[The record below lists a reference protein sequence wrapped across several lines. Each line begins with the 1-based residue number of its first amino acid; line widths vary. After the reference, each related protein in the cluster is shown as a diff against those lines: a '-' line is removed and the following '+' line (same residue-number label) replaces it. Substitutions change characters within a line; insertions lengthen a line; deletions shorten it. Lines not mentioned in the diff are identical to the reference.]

1 MFTGLI
7 RELATVSSYHNET
20 LTLKSDY
27 KPGIGDSI
35 AINGACLTVTKVHPP
50 YFEVE
55 LSKESRDLLAMENYQ
70 GKVHMEPAMQF
81 GDRIEGHMV
90 QGHIDCIG
98 TVSKI
103 TKSENA
109 WDVYIDIPAK
119 YIAYMMPK
127 GSIAIDGISLTIND
141 IQNNTVRLTIIKHTM
156 KETLFS
162 DYKVGRRIN
171 IETDM
176 FARYIYN
183 MLQNQKV
190 DKKPS
195 WEDIERQ
202 HARY

>member
-20 LTLKSDY
+20 LKLQSQY
-27 KPGIGDSI
+27 QPGIGDSI
-35 AINGACLTVTKVHPP
+35 AINGACLTVTAINAP

-55 LSKESRDLLAMENYQ
+55 LSKESRDLLAMENYS
-70 GKVHMEPAMQF
+70 GLVHMEPAMQF

-103 TKSENA
+103 AQSENA
-109 WDVYIDIPAK
+109 WDVYIDIPQK
-119 YIAYMMPK
+119 FIAYMMPK
-127 GSIAIDGISLTIND
+127 GSIAVDGISLTIND
-141 IQNNTVRLTIIKHTM
+141 ISKNTVRLTIINHTM
-156 KETLFS
+156 RETLFKK
-162 DYKVGRRIN
+162 YKIGRRIN

-183 MLQNQKV
+183 MLHSQK
-190 DKKPS
+190 DKTTWS
-195 WEDIERQ
+195 DIDKQ
-202 HARY
+202 HALY

>member
-20 LTLKSDY
+20 LKLQSQY
-27 KPGIGDSI
+27 QPGIGDSI
-35 AINGACLTVTKVHPP
+35 AINGACLTVTAINAP

-55 LSKESRDLLAMENYQ
+55 LSKESRDLLAMENYS
-70 GKVHMEPAMQF
+70 GLVHMEPAMQF

-103 TKSENA
+103 AQSENA
-109 WDVYIDIPAK
+109 WDVYIDIPQK
-119 YIAYMMPK
+119 FIAYMMPK
-127 GSIAIDGISLTIND
+127 GSIAVDGISLTIND
-141 IQNNTVRLTIIKHTM
+141 ISKNTVRLTIINHTM
-156 KETLFS
+156 RETLFKK
-162 DYKVGRRIN
+162 YKIGRRIN

-183 MLQNQKV
+183 MLHSQQSNTTWSDI
-190 DKKPS
+190 DK
-195 WEDIERQ
+195 Q
-202 HARY
+202 HALY

>member
-7 RELATVSSYHNET
+7 RELATVSSYQNET
-20 LTLKSDY
+20 LKLKADY
-27 KPGIGDSI
+27 TPGIGDSI
-35 AINGACLTVTKVHPP
+35 AINGACLTVTAIKPP

-55 LSKESRDLLAMENYQ
+55 LSKESRDLLAMENYK

-90 QGHIDCIG
+90 QGHVDCIG

-109 WDVYIDIPAK
+109 WDVYIDIPSQ

-127 GSIAIDGISLTIND
+127 GSIAVDGISLTIND
-141 IQNNTVRLTIIKHTM
+141 IQKNTVRLTIIKHTM
-156 KETLFS
+156 RETLFKE
-162 DYKVGRRIN
+162 YNVGRRIN

-176 FARYIYN
+176 FARYIFHLFN
-183 MLQNQKV
+183 PEKKKSV
-190 DKKPS
+190 SWDEIDKIS
-195 WEDIERQ
+195 
-202 HARY
+202 ALY

>member
-20 LTLKSDY
+20 LKLQSKY
-27 KPGIGDSI
+27 QPGIGDSI
-35 AINGACLTVTKVHPP
+35 AINGACLTVTAINAP

-55 LSKESRDLLAMENYQ
+55 LSKESRDLLAMENYS
-70 GKVHMEPAMQF
+70 GLVHMEPAMQF

-103 TKSENA
+103 AQSENA
-109 WDVYIDIPAK
+109 WDVYIDIPQK
-119 YIAYMMPK
+119 FIAYMMPK
-127 GSIAIDGISLTIND
+127 GSIAVDGISLTIND
-141 IQNNTVRLTIIKHTM
+141 ISKNTVRLTIINHTM
-156 KETLFS
+156 RETLFKK
-162 DYKVGRRIN
+162 YKIGRRIN

-183 MLQNQKV
+183 MLHSQQSNTTWSDI
-190 DKKPS
+190 DK
-195 WEDIERQ
+195 Q
-202 HARY
+202 HALY

>member
-7 RELATVSSYHNET
+7 RELATVSSYQNET
-20 LTLKSDY
+20 LTLQSSY

-35 AINGACLTVTKVHPP
+35 AINGACLTVTAINAP
-50 YFEVE
+50 YFDVE
-55 LSKESRDLLAMENYQ
+55 LSKESRDILALENYK
-70 GKVHMEPAMQF
+70 GKVHMEPAMQL

-90 QGHIDCIG
+90 QGHVDCLG
-98 TVSKI
+98 TISKI
-103 TKSENA
+103 TQSENA
-109 WDVYIDIPAK
+109 WDVYIDIPQK

-127 GSIAIDGISLTIND
+127 GSIAVDGISLTIND
-141 IQNNTVRLTIIKHTM
+141 IEKNIVRLTIINHTM

-176 FARYIYN
+176 FARYLHH
-183 MLQNQKV
+183 MLHSKQA
-190 DKKPS
+190 PS
-195 WEDIERQ
+195 PTWDDINSQ

>member
-20 LTLKSDY
+20 LKLKSTY
-27 KPGIGDSI
+27 KPGMGDSI
-35 AINGACLTVTKVHPP
+35 AINGACLTVTAVNPP

-55 LSKESRDLLAMENYQ
+55 LSKESRDILAMENYS

-90 QGHIDCIG
+90 QGHVDCIAS
-98 TVSKI
+98 VSKI
-103 TKSENA
+103 TQSENA
-109 WDVYIDIPAK
+109 WDVYLDIPKAF
-119 YIAYMMPK
+119 IIYMMPK
-127 GSIAIDGISLTIND
+127 GSIAVDGISLTINE
-141 IQNNTVRLTIIKHTM
+141 IQGTTVRLTIIKHTM

-162 DYKVGRRIN
+162 DYKVGRRVN

-176 FARYIYN
+176 FARYVYN
-183 MLQNQKV
+183 MLHANK
-190 DKKPS
+190 DPLT
-195 WEDIERQ
+195 WEEVERQ